1 MIFIYFSSI
10 CDFIRMLKNVGYI
23 KLLSSVST
31 LFSPI
36 YLDSCVNK
44 HCDISTVHLVF
55 PILNLHI
62 EVYLTV

>member
-1 MIFIYFSSI
+1 
-10 CDFIRMLKNVGYI
+10 MLKNVGYI

-44 HCDISTVHLVF
+44 HCHISTVHLVF